1 MEQLQRTPEWYSGRL
16 EMFTSS
22 ELDTLLSEPKSKA
35 DREAGKLSE
44 SSKDYVYDKVSEQI
58 TNGTILD
65 YKELNNKEVKWGQQ
79 YEDEAR
85 MQYEAR
91 TGNKVDLCGFIR
103 YNEYFG
109 GSPDGLV
116 GEDGI
121 IEIKCPYSGKNY
133 VEYLLLET
141 QEDLKKLNR
150 KYYAQI
156 QGNLIVTSRKWCDFI
171 AYDPRVQ
178 NPDLALKILRVER
191 DETFIDFC
199 LKQLEK
205 ANKYKEEI
213 KSKLLKMIA

>member
-22 ELDTLLSEPKSKA
+22 ELDDLLSEPKSKA
-35 DREAGKLSE
+35 NKEAGKLSE

-150 KYYAQI
+150 KYYTQI

-171 AYDPRVQ
+171 AYDPRVH
-178 NPDLALKILRVER
+178 NPDLP
-191 DETFIDFC
+191 C
-199 LKQLEK
+199 LPR
-205 ANKYKEEI
+205 
-213 KSKLLKMIA
+213 SP

>member
-1 MEQLQRTPEWYSGRL
+1 
-16 EMFTSS
+16 
-22 ELDTLLSEPKSKA
+22 
-35 DREAGKLSE
+35 
-44 SSKDYVYDKVSEQI
+44 
-58 TNGTILD
+58 
-65 YKELNNKEVKWGQQ
+65 
-79 YEDEAR
+79 

-103 YNEYFG
+103 YNKYFG

-121 IEIKCPYSGKNY
+121 VEIKCPYSGKVY
-133 VEYLLLET
+133 VKYLLLET

-150 KYYAQI
+150 GYYTQI

-191 DETFIDFC
+191 DEPFIDFC
-199 LKQLEK
+199 LKQLKK

-213 KSKLLKMIA
+213 KSKLLKMIT